1 MLMNLLALLCFF
13 QMGIVDDPRC
23 VPPTA
28 GDSETYVTI
37 YLPVVQ
43 ISQMERK

>member
-1 MLMNLLALLCFF
+1 MLMTLLSLICYF

-23 VPPTA
+23 IPPTA

-43 ISQMERK
+43 ISQMENE